1 MWAEGSQLDQQLLF
15 IYLLC
20 HHLTSVSFS
29 LHISFS
35 LAWSLDYL
43 SRGTKLCASGQLDCH
58 HQCNHQHHHNPIQ
71 FPPPP
76 HHYSLMWAKLYVG
89 RWLTV
94 RLAWHQLGY
103 FLVLWQ
109 RFCLSFLS
117 LSFSLL
123 FLFLFLV
130 LVLRE
135 DISQCKISA
144 AFAFSLGCIGSLSP
158 YATFHPL
165 YTFASYFPNWLFLLF
180 VDIEGR

>member
-1 MWAEGSQLDQQLLF
+1 
-15 IYLLC
+15 
-20 HHLTSVSFS
+20 
-29 LHISFS
+29 
-35 LAWSLDYL
+35 
-43 SRGTKLCASGQLDCH
+43 
-58 HQCNHQHHHNPIQ
+58 
-71 FPPPP
+71 
-76 HHYSLMWAKLYVG
+76 MWAKLYVG

-135 DISQCKISA
+135 GISQCKISA
-144 AFAFSLGCIGSLSP
+144 AYLLLNLLVVLDLSHPMHLFIP
-158 YATFHPL
+158 YI
-165 YTFASYFPNWLFLLF
+165 LLHL
-180 VDIEGR
+180 IP